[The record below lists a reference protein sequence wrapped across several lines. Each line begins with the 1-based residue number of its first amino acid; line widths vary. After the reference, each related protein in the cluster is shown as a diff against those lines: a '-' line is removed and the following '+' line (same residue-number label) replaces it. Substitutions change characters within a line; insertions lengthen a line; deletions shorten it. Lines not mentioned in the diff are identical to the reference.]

1 MAIKVGDLL
10 VNATSQLI
18 PSNSLVIVLEIEKA
32 KGSFKPN
39 VLTVQAFDGKVYQ
52 TTQDNLL
59 EVTFLYHP
67 KYEIVYL
74 PSVSFRAI
82 ATKGRFGS
90 SEIPVDTMFNPF
102 TKRVDGSIHKVRVL
116 PSSLVYIGEVTDL
129 DGRDEY
135 EAPKHD

>member
-10 VNATSQLI
+10 INATSQAI
-18 PSNSLVIVLEIEKA
+18 PSNSLVIVLEIEKSTS
-32 KGSFKPN
+32 SFKPDI
-39 VLTVQAFDGKVYQ
+39 LTVQGFDGKIYE
-52 TTQDNLL
+52 TGKDNLM

-82 ATKGRFGS
+82 TTKGRFGDK
-90 SEIPVDTMFNPF
+90 EIPVDTMFNPF

-135 EAPKHD
+135 EPQQK

>member
-10 VNATSQLI
+10 INATSQVI
-18 PSNSLVIVLEIEKA
+18 PSNSLVIVLEIEKS
-32 KGSFKPN
+32 GSSFKPDI
-39 VLTVQAFDGKVYQ
+39 LKVQGFDGRIYETGK
-52 TTQDNLL
+52 DNLM

-74 PSVSFRAI
+74 PSVSFKAI
-82 ATKGRFGS
+82 TTKGRFGS

-116 PSSLVYIGEVTDL
+116 PSSLVYIGEVKDL

-135 EAPKHD
+135 EKEEK